1 MRLPVNAHKLKQISL
16 LLGSIVRSCSSLCS
30 TAQTN
35 FVFYFND
42 LNEQPLPLTHGFP
55 MKKYRLVREG

>member
-1 MRLPVNAHKLKQISL
+1 MRLPVNAQKVKQMSL
-16 LLGSIVRSCSSLCS
+16 FFGTIVKSCSSLCS
-30 TAQTN
+30 TVQTN
-35 FVFYFND
+35 FVFYYND